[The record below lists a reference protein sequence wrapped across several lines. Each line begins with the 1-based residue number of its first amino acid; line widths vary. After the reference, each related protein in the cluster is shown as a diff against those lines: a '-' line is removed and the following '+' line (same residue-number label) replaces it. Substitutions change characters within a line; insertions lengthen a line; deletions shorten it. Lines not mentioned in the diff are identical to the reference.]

1 MSAAPPWTAE
11 TWERVAAMAGGD
23 LAALPVATVL
33 CAHASA
39 GSTAA
44 LEFERRQVRKSV
56 VLENGAPVDCRSNLV
71 HETFGRFLL
80 AEGRLDDDTLASCLA
95 ESASRDAPLGEI
107 LISRGVLQ
115 AVDVFRLLQQNL
127 AKKLLDLFT
136 WTDGGFRVSPEVP
149 VVRSALRVKVPQL
162 VLTGM
167 VRFAPQAQVDAA
179 VGGLAGERLELHPSP
194 PFDLQELRFT
204 GAQPRVMSALAAG
217 GRLDELAAAAGASPT
232 DVSRLLL
239 ALIAL
244 GAALP
249 AAHARRLR
257 PAGGKPAAPPAP
269 PAAPPPTTAAPR
281 AEAPMAAAAVPA
293 ALVAAL
299 TNDVMEAFL
308 RYRQQD
314 AFDFFGLPE
323 DASPAAIEARYV
335 ELAERWSPARFTAP
349 ELQAMAERARDLFL
363 AAARAYAEMASTEQR
378 NALVFRRKTLREQA
392 LRRPAQHGIR
402 TDLLDPEV
410 QFRKGREHLTAGRL
424 REAVQQFE
432 FAADCDPQNG
442 LYLAELAWARHRGT
456 PGLPERALGELEEA
470 LRIDPQ
476 CGLASYYAGLLCG
489 ELGHVEEAENHL
501 RAASRRLSPD
511 RRPIE
516 ALKALAA
523 KKKR

>member
-1 MSAAPPWTAE
+1 M
-11 TWERVAAMAGGD
+11 MNGGD
-23 LAALPVATVL
+23 LATVPVATLL
-33 CAHASA
+33 CAHADA
-39 GSTAA
+39 GSTAV

-56 VLENGAPVDCRSNLV
+56 VLENGVPVECRSNLV

-80 AEGRLDDDTLASCLA
+80 AEGKIDGETLASSLA
-95 ESASRDAPLGEI
+95 ESASRDLPLGEI
-107 LISRGVLQ
+107 LLARGVLQ
-115 AVDVFRLLQQNL
+115 AVDLYRLLQQNL

-136 WTDGGFRVSPEVP
+136 WTDGNFRLSAEVP

-167 VRFAPQAQVDAA
+167 VRFAPQAQVDVA
-179 VGGLAGERLELHPSP
+179 VAGLGGERLELHPAP

-204 GAQPRVMSALAAG
+204 GVQPRVMSALAAG
-217 GRLDELAAAAGASPT
+217 GRLDELTAAAAAPT
-232 DVSRLLL
+232 AEVSRLVL
-239 ALIAL
+239 ALVAL
-244 GAALP
+244 GAVLP
-249 AAHARRLR
+249 AAEARRIR
-257 PAGGKPAAPPAP
+257 SAPSKPAEPAAQ
-269 PAAPPPTTAAPR
+269 AAPPPTPESRPAV
-281 AEAPMAAAAVPA
+281 APMAAA
-293 ALVAAL
+293 LLAAL

-314 AFDFFGLPE
+314 AFDFLGLPE
-323 DASPAAIEARYV
+323 EAAPAAVEARYV
-335 ELAERWSPARFTAP
+335 ELAERWSPARFAAP
-349 ELQAMAERARDLFL
+349 ELQTLAERARDLFL
-363 AAARAYAEMASTEQR
+363 AAARAYAELASTEQR

-392 LRRPAQHGIR
+392 LRRPSQHGIR

-410 QFRKGREHLTAGRL
+410 QFRKGREHLIAGRL

-442 LYLAELAWARHRGT
+442 LYLAELAWARHRST
-456 PGLPERALGELEEA
+456 PGLPERTLRELEEA

-476 CGLASYYAGLLCG
+476 CGLASYYAGMLCG
-489 ELGHVEEAENHL
+489 ELGRFEDAENHL
-501 RAASRRLSPD
+501 RAAGRRMAPD